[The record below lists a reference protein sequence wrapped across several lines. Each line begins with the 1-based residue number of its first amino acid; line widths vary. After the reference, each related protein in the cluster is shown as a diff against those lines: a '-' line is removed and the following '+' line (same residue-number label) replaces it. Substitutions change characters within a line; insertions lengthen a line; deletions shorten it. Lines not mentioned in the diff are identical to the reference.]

1 MPRKTAAKTHTQQVV
16 SIIEARARAAD
27 LLTHNM
33 LPYSSTQLSERYR
46 GFYSSDL
53 ISTDTVMFVYRM
65 HLSRGVRTHKGLQ
78 KQVNA
83 YLACLTCLQ
92 LIRPEYS
99 RIVQPA
105 SGAVGKKCIV
115 TGVFLSRGGFSSQA
129 FTSTLQLPWQ

>member
-1 MPRKTAAKTHTQQVV
+1 
-16 SIIEARARAAD
+16 
-27 LLTHNM
+27 M
-33 LPYSSTQLSERYR
+33 LPYSSTQLSE
-46 GFYSSDL
+46 
-53 ISTDTVMFVYRM
+53 RM

-129 FTSTLQLPWQ
+129 FTLREKLSEKLNHYFQKLGDSTSHLLHWRSKRRYVLHGFPLYICI